1 MDFGWLSCVT
11 VGSWSEVKSLSHVR
25 LFATPWTVTYQAT
38 LTLGF
43 FRQECWSGLPFPSPG
58 DLPDPGIE
66 PASPALT
73 GGFFIIEP
81 PRETPALLL
90 GGCNFKASAFTMLV
104 HFWNRG
110 SAPPCFLPRLPVFIL
125 IVPSPALRVFLVPGG
140 SSSNIRIGLE
150 ISGTQSVSFV
160 SLLCSSFQC
169 SYALLTFRKNM
180 HFI

>member
-1 MDFGWLSCVT
+1 MQTVRPQQSPRVRPPGLLLVT
-11 VGSWSEVKSLSHVR
+11 VSVHVKSLSHVQ
-25 LFATPWTVTYQAT
+25 LFVTPWTLARQAP
-38 LTLGF
+38 LFMGF

-104 HFWNRG
+104 HF
-110 SAPPCFLPRLPVFIL
+110 
-125 IVPSPALRVFLVPGG
+125 
-140 SSSNIRIGLE
+140 
-150 ISGTQSVSFV
+150 
-160 SLLCSSFQC
+160 
-169 SYALLTFRKNM
+169 
-180 HFI
+180 